1 MWRLISL
8 DCFCNNLTCKIY
20 CQSIITNIF
29 VVLFINLSNLLK
41 GSNDFENDIS
51 ISCSELPDHFQCTL
65 NSSSFYYELLGAR
78 PAQFFCSVPLPNLV
92 WWLVWLEVEPSDRR
106 ISNPGGQGAN
116 CNWFFVFPSLFWT
129 PGFRGVGAKVL
140 QPKFFPTALQ
150 ECQSQNLKDSL
161 RQCHYL
167 VARFAI
173 ENH

>member
-92 WWLVWLEVEPSDRR
+92 WWLVWLASEPLEGLKIFGSKDY
-106 ISNPGGQGAN
+106 SKS
-116 CNWFFVFPSLFWT
+116 FFWSRF
-129 PGFRGVGAKVL
+129 
-140 QPKFFPTALQ
+140 
-150 ECQSQNLKDSL
+150 CIYYCQNLS
-161 RQCHYL
+161 RVGC
-167 VARFAI
+167 
-173 ENH
+173 N